1 MIQEWLDPPDLP
13 DLMVQRDLLV
23 LPVQREGLGLLEP
36 LVQQARRDP
45 PAQVGLLAQQDL
57 RVIRDQ
63 PEPQDLMVQQDPQAH
78 KALPVLPEQQDP
90 KGRKVWYGK
99 VIGSQPQSIKL
110 MTRSFTP

>member
-23 LPVQREGLGLLEP
+23 LPVQREGLGLPEP
-36 LVQQARRDP
+36 LVQQAQRDP

-63 PEPQDLMVQQDPQAH
+63 PEPQDLTVRLDQQVH
-78 KALPVLPEQQDP
+78 KALLGLREQQDRR
-90 KGRKVWYGK
+90 GRKVWYGK
-99 VIGSQPQSIKL
+99 VIGSHPQSTKL
-110 MTRSFTP
+110 MMRSFTP